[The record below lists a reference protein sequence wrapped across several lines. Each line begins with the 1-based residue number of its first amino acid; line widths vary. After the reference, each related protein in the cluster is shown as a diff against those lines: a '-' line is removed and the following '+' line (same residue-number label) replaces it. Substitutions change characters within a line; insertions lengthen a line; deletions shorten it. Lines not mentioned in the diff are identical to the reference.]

1 MGTVLLSGAPDRRT
15 VPMSGGMTTS
25 DFGKTK
31 YERKVILMVNKNRAL
46 KKLDGKVEELA
57 YYLERMRLAEY
68 IQLFNR
74 PWRLMWLNFLAGL
87 ARGVGIAVGGT
98 LTGRYS
104 AAALEQVGNS
114 QFAGDRRLHRRIGET
129 GTAADGQIG
138 QKAC

>member
-1 MGTVLLSGAPDRRT
+1 
-15 VPMSGGMTTS
+15 MSGGMTTS

-98 LTGRYS
+98 L
-104 AAALEQVGNS
+104 L
-114 QFAGDRRLHRRIGET
+114 AGILLLLLSRLAILNLPVIGDFIAELVKLVQQQM
-129 GTAADGQIG
+129 A
-138 QKAC
+138 K